1 MKNVFVVLAA
11 AAVLTMAGCASN
23 APVDGGGPVAA
34 DPGVVASYEAVEG
47 VVSGPTVEPTI
58 APVVVDVASS
68 DSFTFEDGL
77 KVTYKGVAVATAE
90 QVGSDPIPG
99 MVPVILSFQ
108 YDNEGDAAI
117 PLLQVPLNVTH
128 GANGYA
134 TEQPTLYDGDPTH
147 SEIPQQITPGSTVEV
162 VDTYWVPSGEP
173 IDVTV
178 QGTADAEVLL
188 PVLSFTGIT
197 AP

>member
-1 MKNVFVVLAA
+1 MRNLVVGL
-11 AAVLTMAGCASN
+11 AVLSLFAVAGCGSN
-23 APVDGGGPVAA
+23 GPADGGGPVGA
-34 DPGVVASYEAVEG
+34 DGGVVASYEAVEG

-58 APVVVDVASS
+58 APVVVDVESS
-68 DSFTFEDGL
+68 KSFTFEDGL
-77 KVTYKGVAVATAE
+77 KVTYKGVSVATAD
-90 QVGSDPIPG
+90 QVGSDPVEG
-99 MVPVILSFQ
+99 MAPVIVSFA

-117 PLLQVPLNVTH
+117 PLLQVPLSVTH

-134 TEQPTLYDGDPTH
+134 AEQPTLYEGDPTH
-147 SEIPQQITPGSTVEV
+147 TEIPQQITPGSTVEV

-178 QGTADAEVLL
+178 QGTADPDVLL